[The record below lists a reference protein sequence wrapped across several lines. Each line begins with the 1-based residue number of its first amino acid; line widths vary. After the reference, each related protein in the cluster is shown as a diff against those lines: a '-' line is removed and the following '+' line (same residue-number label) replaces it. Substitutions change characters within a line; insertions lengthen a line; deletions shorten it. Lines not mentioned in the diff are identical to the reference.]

1 MVGSTPA
8 DDLPVAAPAPPPPR
22 STLLRGSLMRFASDG
37 SGVLLGMVSTIVTAR
52 VLGPAGRGTLAALT
66 FVTLLV
72 AQCSTLGLGDAAVVR
87 IGQAKASVQEA
98 LSSSLVAVLFAS
110 LVGALVV
117 LGYALAQ
124 LPLDDAGIWAA
135 VAVGCATV
143 VVSAVGQL
151 LLFVVYATERVVAVS
166 VLTIVMSSTAA
177 AGVVVFVAV
186 LDLDV
191 LGGMLAGLVAAGMG
205 FAAAATMLWRARLR
219 PRPRL
224 REGYLRPALHYGV
237 RTQLANVLAYSSA
250 RLDLLFVYALASQAE
265 AGIYSVALTLGTI
278 TGFVAVGLSFASFPR
293 MARMADDGAL
303 ALTAQMAR
311 IAVILG
317 AALAAVLALALST
330 MIAVLLG
337 SDYDDVLAPGI
348 VLLAANVLWG
358 GQWLLSRALAS
369 RGDPS
374 LLVRSFS
381 LNLAVM
387 AGADAILIPAA
398 GAMGAAVGAL
408 LAAVAGLSLCLRAY
422 RARGVFAAA
431 FVPRPADFLLLWSI
445 GQRLASRLR
454 RQPR

>member
-1 MVGSTPA
+1 
-8 DDLPVAAPAPPPPR
+8 VAAPAAPR

-37 SGVLLGMVSTIVTAR
+37 SGVLLGLISTIVTAR

-98 LSSSLVAVLFAS
+98 LSSSLVAVLLAS
-110 LVGALVV
+110 LAGAVVV
-117 LGYALAQ
+117 LAYSVAQ
-124 LPLDDAGIWAA
+124 LPLDDSGIQAAIA
-135 VAVGCATV
+135 VACVTV
-143 VVSAVGQL
+143 VVTAVGQL
-151 LLFVVYATERVVAVS
+151 LLFVVYATQRIVAVS
-166 VLTIVMSSTAA
+166 VLTIAMSTTAA
-177 AGVVVFVAV
+177 LAVVVFVAI
-186 LDLDV
+186 LDLGV
-191 LGGMLAGLVAAGMG
+191 LGGVLAGLVAAALG
-205 FAAAATMLWRARLR
+205 FLVSATMLLRTRLRLR
-219 PRPRL
+219 PAAA
-224 REGYLRPALHYGV
+224 EGYLRPALHYGV

-293 MARMADDGAL
+293 MAAMNDRAAL
-303 ALTAQMAR
+303 DLTAQMAR
-311 IAVILG
+311 IALILG
-317 AALAAVLALALST
+317 LALAAILAAGLSAAVAL
-330 MIAVLLG
+330 LLG
-337 SDYDDVLAPGI
+337 DEWADVPAPGI

-387 AGADAILIPAA
+387 AAADAVLIPLA
-398 GAMGAAVGAL
+398 GAVGAACGAL
-408 LAAVAGLSLCLRAY
+408 LAAIAGVLLCLRAY
-422 RARGVFAAA
+422 QARGVGPSA
-431 FVPRPADFLLLWSI
+431 FVPRRADLL
-445 GQRLASRLR
+445 RLR
-454 RQPR
+454 RIAQRALRLRRPTG

>member
-1 MVGSTPA
+1 MSRPPAVDPPLASSSST
-8 DDLPVAAPAPPPPR
+8 PPPP

-37 SGVLLGMVSTIVTAR
+37 SGVLLGMISTIVTAR

-98 LSSSLVAVLFAS
+98 LSSSLVAVILA
-110 LVGALVV
+110 ALAGVVVV
-117 LGYALAQ
+117 LAYSVAQ
-124 LPLDDAGIWAA
+124 LPLGDAGMPAA

-143 VVSAVGQL
+143 VVAAVGQL
-151 LLFVVYATERVVAVS
+151 LLFVVYATQRVVAVS
-166 VLTIVMSSTAA
+166 VLTIIMSATAA
-177 AGVVVFVAV
+177 IGVVVFCAV

-191 LGGMLAGLVAAGMG
+191 LGGALAGLVAAAVG
-205 FAAAATMLWRARLR
+205 FAAAAAMLWRARLR
-219 PRPRL
+219 PRLHATP
-224 REGYLRPALHYGV
+224 GYLRPALHYGV

-278 TGFVAVGLSFASFPR
+278 TGFVAIGLSFASFPR
-293 MARMADDGAL
+293 MARMTDRDAL
-303 ALTAQMAR
+303 DLTAQMAR

-317 AALAAVLALALST
+317 VALAAILAAALST
-330 MIAVLLG
+330 LIAVLLG
-337 SDYDDVLAPGI
+337 HDYDDVLAPGI
-348 VLLAANVLWG
+348 VLLVGNVLWG

-381 LNLAVM
+381 LNLATMAVADILLVPV
-387 AGADAILIPAA
+387 AGAV
-398 GAMGAAVGAL
+398 GAAVGAL
-408 LAAVAGLSLCLRAY
+408 IAAAAGLALCLKAY
-422 RARGVFAAA
+422 RERGVPASA
-431 FVPRPADFLLLWSI
+431 FIPRRADVLRLWSI
-445 GQRLASRLR
+445 AQRLAARLR
-454 RQPR
+454 AGTR

>member
-1 MVGSTPA
+1 MNG
-8 DDLPVAAPAPPPPR
+8 APP

-37 SGVLLGMVSTIVTAR
+37 SGVLLGLISTIVTAR

-98 LSSSLVAVLFAS
+98 LSSSLVAVLLAS
-110 LVGALVV
+110 LAGAVVV
-117 LGYALAQ
+117 LAYSIAQ
-124 LPLDDAGIWAA
+124 LPLDDGGVQAA
-135 VAVGCATV
+135 VAAGCATV
-143 VVSAVGQL
+143 VVTAVGQL
-151 LLFVVYATERVVAVS
+151 LLFVVYATQRVVAVS
-166 VLTIVMSSTAA
+166 VLTIAMSTTAA
-177 AGVVVFVAV
+177 LGVVVFVAI
-186 LDLDV
+186 LDLGV
-191 LGGMLAGLVAAGMG
+191 FGGMLAGLVAAAVG
-205 FAAAATMLWRARLR
+205 FVAAAAMLVRARLR
-219 PRPRL
+219 LRARPRAT
-224 REGYLRPALHYGV
+224 EGYLRPALHYGL

-250 RLDLLFVYALASQAE
+250 RLDLLFVYALAGEAE

-293 MARMADDGAL
+293 MAAMSDPAAL
-303 ALTAQMAR
+303 DLTAQMAR

-317 AALAAVLALALST
+317 LALAAILAVALSGVV
-330 MIAVLLG
+330 ALLLG
-337 SDYDDVLAPGI
+337 DEWVDVPAPGI

-387 AGADAILIPAA
+387 AAADVVLIPLA
-398 GAMGAAVGAL
+398 GAVGAAIGAL
-408 LAAVAGLSLCLRAY
+408 LAAVAGLALCLRAY
-422 RARGVFAAA
+422 RERGVAASA
-431 FVPRPADFLLLWSI
+431 FVPRRADLE
-445 GQRLASRLR
+445 RLR
-454 RQPR
+454 GIAQRGLARLRARPR